1 MLKDLTEVVI
11 VLGAF
16 VILLMNYDDTPLIS
30 TLVVEEHDWW
40 VRG

>member
-16 VILLMNYDDTPLIS
+16 VILLMAIMEIVNAVIEWT
-30 TLVVEEHDWW
+30 
-40 VRG
+40 RRR